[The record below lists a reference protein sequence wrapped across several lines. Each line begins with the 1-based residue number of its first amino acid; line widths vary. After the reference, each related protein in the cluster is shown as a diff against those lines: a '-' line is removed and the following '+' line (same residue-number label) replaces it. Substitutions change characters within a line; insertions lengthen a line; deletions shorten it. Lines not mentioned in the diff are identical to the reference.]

1 MDYREVA
8 NSPVLWMFAF
18 AVFAVIGFQ
27 ALRFYSLARENAKE
41 GHATGKELG
50 TAMRVGA
57 ISAVGPSIA
66 VAIVALSL
74 IPVFGTPVVL
84 MRIGM
89 VGSVPYEVAAA
100 NASADAMGVPLG
112 GEGFTSTAFA
122 TVFFTMAMG
131 AAVWM
136 LQVIFLTSS
145 LGKASDKIARW
156 RPWVMS
162 ALTGGALLGAF
173 SYLTINQAKGGTGN
187 IIVIFASGTAMAILL
202 FIAEKY
208 QKPRIKEWALGVA
221 MIVGLIAAGFV
232 ANS

>member
-1 MDYREVA
+1 MDYRDIA
-8 NSPVLWMFAF
+8 NSPALWIFAF
-18 AVFAVIGFQ
+18 AVFVVVGIQ
-27 ALRFYSLARENAKE
+27 ALRFYSLAKANAAE
-41 GHATGKELG
+41 GHATKKEMA
-50 TAMRVGA
+50 TALRVGA

-74 IPVFGTPVVL
+74 IPIFGTPVVL

-100 NASADAMGVPLG
+100 NASAEAMGVPLG
-112 GEGFTSTAFA
+112 GPDFTSVAFA

-145 LGKASDKIARW
+145 LGRASDRISTW

-173 SYLTINQAKGGTGN
+173 GYLTINQAKGGAGN
-187 IIVIFASGTAMAILL
+187 IAVIFASGIAMAILL
-202 FIAEKY
+202 FLAERY
-208 QKPRIKEWALGVA
+208 QKPRIKEWALGIA
-221 MIVGLIAAGFV
+221 MVVGLIVAGFI
-232 ANS
+232 ANN